1 MNRNQTVILDGLSN
15 FMELPLQSLR
25 KSERSVNRKMPSNET
40 YQILNQLDQLTAR
53 AIEIERIAHNLSIKL
68 VNAQQAFADF
78 ERSTENDHNF

>member
-1 MNRNQTVILDGLSN
+1 
-15 FMELPLQSLR
+15 
-25 KSERSVNRKMPSNET
+25 MPSNET